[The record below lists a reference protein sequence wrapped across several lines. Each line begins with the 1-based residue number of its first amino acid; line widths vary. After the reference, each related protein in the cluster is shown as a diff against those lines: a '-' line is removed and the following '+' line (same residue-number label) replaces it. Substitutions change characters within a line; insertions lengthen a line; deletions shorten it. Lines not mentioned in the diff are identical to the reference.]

1 MVNNY
6 LTYKMLLYN
15 IRSNNSFIPCTINKN
30 IVSCDNKIIEK
41 DIVKKITNL
50 KIDHMTFYIF
60 SQSYNNKDEAYYNTV
75 KDLPLKLLPTYKK
88 TDNLQTFIK
97 HYCEFNIDTTY
108 ITKTINSRADLS
120 RDGTMLITS
129 LFNYSMITNKKEDNF
144 YMEQRF
150 LCDTINNMFNNGKC
164 GIIVGIKS
172 NKLILFA
179 SFHNNSIK
187 CDNQYE
193 QMFRTLIKTYTIN
206 DCTFVINVTDSTV
219 VYDTPIPLSPDE
231 SLQNVSNTLNK
242 IILYKNMPIN
252 PIKIAIIACYRDNP
266 SHSRFRELQLYKY
279 VMSKMLINNNIDF
292 RIIIVEQN
300 FVDKFNIGKLK
311 NIGFHYINS
320 KETFDNYVFTDIDM
334 IPDYKLLPYFTT
346 VTDGFNTLAMRGTR
360 YSAQDKHNN
369 KKEFFGGCIACTK
382 DIYEQV
388 NGYSNLYS
396 RGWGGEDDN
405 LTIRT
410 KHEKITNYVPKKG
423 SIIDTESIDGKPI
436 SLSNKLSMEKKVGN
450 YDTIRYEMILKHNL
464 YKEDGLTNL
473 NYTVQYSTFKNNIY
487 HIIVDPEQAKHEKDY
502 PSHFN
507 IEGFTMK
514 KYEDEKQIIKRMPL
528 KQVFI

>member
-6 LTYKMLLYN
+6 LQYKMLLYN
-15 IRSNNSFIPCTINKN
+15 IKSNNSFIQCTIDNN
-30 IVSCDNKIIEK
+30 IVSCDNEIIK
-41 DIVKKITNL
+41 QDITNQITTMT
-50 KIDHMTFYIF
+50 IDHMTFYILV
-60 SQSYNNKDEAYYNTV
+60 QSYDDTDEAYYNTI
-75 KDLPLKLLPTYKK
+75 KNLCIKLLPTYKK
-88 TDNLQTFIK
+88 NDDLKIFIK
-97 HYCEFNIDTTY
+97 HYQEFINY
-108 ITKTINSRADLS
+108 PKTVIKTVNNRSDLS
-120 RDGTMLITS
+120 RDGTMLVTS
-129 LFNYSMITNKKEDNF
+129 LFNYNTINSKNEDNI
-144 YMEQRF
+144 YMDQKF
-150 LCDTINNMFNNGKC
+150 LINTINNMFNNRKC
-164 GIIVGIKS
+164 GIIIGIKCGQ
-172 NKLILFA
+172 LIMFIP
-179 SFHNNSIK
+179 FHQTSCI
-187 CDNQYE
+187 NQYE

-206 DCTFVINVTDSTV
+206 DCTFVINVTDLTIM
-219 VYDTPIPLSPDE
+219 YDTPMPLSPNE

-242 IILYKNMPIN
+242 IILYKNIPIN

-320 KETFDNYVFTDIDM
+320 KETVDNYVFTDIDM